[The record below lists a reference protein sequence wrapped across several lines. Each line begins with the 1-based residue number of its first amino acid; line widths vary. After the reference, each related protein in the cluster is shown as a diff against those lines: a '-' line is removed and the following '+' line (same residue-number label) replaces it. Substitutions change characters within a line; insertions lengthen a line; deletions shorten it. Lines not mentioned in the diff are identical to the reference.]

1 MDAPYG
7 LLLAGQDLAAAH
19 GSYVTFLL
27 RNDGSFQV
35 ASVPRSELPM
45 EGIAGLRAGE
55 GLSLHITDVA
65 VGPNQR
71 QPGSPDG
78 CRLCPLVSRPAEK
91 FMPVVHDV
99 GGGVLRSVQRRPE
112 ENSCTSRR
120 SIWPNS
126 RVSPNRW
133 VSS

>member
-1 MDAPYG
+1 VDAPYG

-71 QPGSPDG
+71 
-78 CRLCPLVSRPAEK
+78 
-91 FMPVVHDV
+91 
-99 GGGVLRSVQRRPE
+99 
-112 ENSCTSRR
+112 
-120 SIWPNS
+120 
-126 RVSPNRW
+126 
-133 VSS
+133 